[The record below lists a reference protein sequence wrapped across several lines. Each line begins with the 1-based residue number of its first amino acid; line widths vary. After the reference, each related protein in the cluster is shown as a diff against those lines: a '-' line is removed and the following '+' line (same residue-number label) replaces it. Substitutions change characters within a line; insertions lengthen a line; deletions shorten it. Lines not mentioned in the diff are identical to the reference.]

1 MTTTALQPVQLPT
14 ASRIGQGTAVEQAR
28 AIAEVHAAITVA
40 QQLPRDITRAISGMQ
55 RSCGQQSLAERAF
68 FRYKR
73 GDSQITG
80 SSVQL
85 ARELARC
92 WGNMQYGLT
101 EMRRDDVHGQS
112 EMQAWAWDVETNTRN
127 STTFIVPHIRDTSK
141 GAKALTDMRDIY
153 ENNANMGARRLR
165 EMIFAILPAW
175 FTEDAVAACH
185 QTLADNAGEGEELAK
200 RIEMAVSGFATLGVQ
215 ASQIEQKLGAPSSRW
230 VAADLAQLQVIYRSL
245 KRGEATVE
253 EEFPG
258 GGASPRT
265 VTAAEITGTQA
276 TQPDG
281 NGTPDG
287 QAEQPQPRSQQQARE
302 PQGEHPAARIT
313 TGQIGIIGSHGK
325 RLGFAEHEAAE
336 FVRYVAILAG
346 APDVAAIDH
355 LTQQQA
361 KRAQDQLARCPDR
374 PALIALVTK
383 GDAPPDGG
391 DQ

>member
-40 QQLPRDITRAISGMQ
+40 QQLPRDITRAVSGMQ

-258 GGASPRT
+258 GGTSSRT
-265 VTAAEITGTQA
+265 VTAAEITGTQTA
-276 TQPDG
+276 QPDG
-281 NGTPDG
+281 NDTPD
-287 QAEQPQPRSQQQARE
+287 EQQQQRRSQRQVPG
-302 PQGEHPAARIT
+302 PQDDSPEARIT
-313 TGQIGIIGSHGK
+313 SGQIGIIGSHGK
-325 RLGFAEHEAAE
+325 RLGFEEHEAAE
-336 FVRYVAILAG
+336 FVRYVTILAG
-346 APDVAAIDH
+346 VPDAGAIDH
-355 LTQQQA
+355 LTQPQA
-361 KRAQDQLARCPDR
+361 KRAQDVLARCPDR
-374 PALIALVTK
+374 PALVALVTK